1 MATEGF
7 ALNTEPPVA
16 AIGDTELLF
25 QPEVMGD
32 DLMDGYVVLRDA
44 QQAIGVDIDNLENLD
59 SQAIRNIAVALREFL
74 ARLMLPES
82 AELITRLQVSQA
94 GRMLD
99 TFTDRAEAEVWPS
112 RCGRPPATSPR
123 SSAPRTPS
131 TTCRR
136 AGRCG
141 RYCPCV
147 WP

>member
-94 GRMLD
+94 EQDAGHLHGPGRGRGL
-99 TFTDRAEAEVWPS
+99 AVAVWSASGYVAPFI
-112 RCGRPPATSPR
+112 RTSNAVYDMPE
-123 SSAPRTPS
+123 
-131 TTCRR
+131 